1 MNATSASPVDAHL
14 ATLRNSWL
22 SVGMSDE
29 SLRMLAAAM
38 NSRSYAVGEILIRQ
52 GEPGE
57 RLHLLTAGKVEVRVR
72 TPAGTVTAVATLGAG
87 DCVGEMSL
95 LTGDVTSAEVVAITA
110 TQSVTLERTDF
121 NALIQSHPQIVQEF
135 VRILSRHLSATDA
148 AVGKAREEERQL
160 ANFIQDERAEHYGD
174 LIGKHSSL
182 AAVKAEMTRQAPLP
196 GMVLVHG
203 EKGTG
208 REAVARLIH
217 SQGPRRNGPMISVE
231 CAQVSETP
239 WGDKLFGVRGS
250 RHGSATPE
258 RRARA
263 VCYVDLAEGGTLLLR
278 EIEALPAAL
287 QDRLAQYL
295 NRAVNDPSS
304 RPPNV
309 RVIAS
314 SQRSLE
320 ELQRTHAITP
330 ALAPIFAGSIS
341 LPSLRDR
348 KRDIPELAAYFVK
361 RNARRRNKPVEGL
374 EDQAIRRL
382 VSYDYRIGNV
392 QELREAMERAVM
404 LTDGPLISDQEIFLQ
419 PAPVEVSPGP
429 NLLAVLGLA
438 ARARWL
444 LRHGPKILQ
453 GAVAVFFAVLLYF
466 CFFGPAQAERNPA
479 TLLVWSV
486 WWPALVL
493 SFLLVGRVWCAVCPM
508 AVAGGLAQRLK
519 NFKWRVPDWLKEH
532 DIFVVG
538 AGFLLIIWVEE
549 VTAMRQSPFAT
560 GLLLLG
566 IGGGAVVSGI
576 LFPRRTWCRHL
587 CPLGGVA
594 GLCSSTAAVELRP
607 TADICAAKCKGH
619 SCYKGDDQTA
629 GCPMFNHVMF
639 VNSNQHCVLCL
650 NCVLSCPDGSPRLNL
665 RVPGRELWFGAGAG
679 PQSGALV
686 AMMMGVVTALIF
698 LQKWERSAHGGLA
711 RLLEENRFYFATATL
726 LVAAVLPVVGLYIGR
741 RCLHRPTRLWRV
753 MLAMAPLVTAAFAC
767 YQLGYV
773 PWLGNLHAGLE
784 YRLTETGDP
793 YGISFSVM
801 GTLRVALLVFG
812 LFGTAAV
819 LWKLAQEDHEA
830 ADRLGPFWRTL
841 SFAGA
846 ASYWALLLVLLVGL
860 ETLAV

>member
-1 MNATSASPVDAHL
+1 MNATAASQVDAHI
-14 ATLRNSWL
+14 AALRNSRL
-22 SVGMSDE
+22 SAGMSDE
-29 SLRMLAAAM
+29 SLHMLARAM
-38 NSRSYAVGEILIRQ
+38 NSRSYAEGAILIRQ

-57 RLHLLTAGKVEVRVR
+57 RLHLLTAGSVEVRVR
-72 TPAGTVTAVATLGAG
+72 TPAGTVTTVATLGAG

-95 LTGDVTSAEVVAITA
+95 LTGDVTSAEVVAIAA
-110 TQSVTLERTDF
+110 TQSATLERSDF
-121 NALIQSHPQIVQEF
+121 SALIQSHPQIVQEF
-135 VRILSRHLSATDA
+135 VRILSRHLSAADA
-148 AVGKAREEERQL
+148 AVGQAREEERQL

-182 AAVKAEMTRQAPLP
+182 AAVKAEITRQAPLT
-196 GMVLVHG
+196 GMLLVHG

-217 SQGPRRNGPMISVE
+217 SQGPKRSGPMISLE

-263 VCYVDLAEGGTLLLR
+263 VCYLDLAEGGTILLR

-287 QDRLAQYL
+287 QDRLANCL
-295 NRAVNDPSS
+295 NRAVNHPSS
-304 RPPNV
+304 KPPNV

-314 SQRSLE
+314 SQRSLAD
-320 ELQRTHAITP
+320 LQGTNAITP
-330 ALAPIFAGSIS
+330 ALAQLFAGSIS
-341 LPSLRDR
+341 VPPLRER
-348 KRDIPELAAYFVK
+348 KRDISELAAYFVK

-404 LTDGPLISDQEIFLQ
+404 LADGSLIGDQEIFLQ
-419 PAPVEVSPGP
+419 PAPVEKSPGP
-429 NLLAVLGLA
+429 NLLALLGLA
-438 ARARWL
+438 SRARWP
-444 LRHGPKILQ
+444 LRVVPKIVQ
-453 GAVAVFFAVLLYF
+453 GAVAIFFVVLLYF
-466 CFFGPAQAERNPA
+466 CFFGPELADRNPA

-493 SFLLVGRVWCAVCPM
+493 SFLLVGRAWCAVCPM
-508 AVAGGLAQRLK
+508 AAAGTVAQRIK

-532 DIFVVG
+532 DMLIVG

-566 IGGGAVVSGI
+566 IGCGAVIAGV

-607 TADICAAKCKGH
+607 TVDICAAKCKGH

-639 VNSNQHCVLCL
+639 VNSNQHCVLCM
-650 NCVLSCPDGSPRLNL
+650 NCVLSCPDSSPRLNL
-665 RVPGRELWFGAGAG
+665 RIPGRELWFGAGAG

-698 LQKWERSAHGGLA
+698 LQKWERSAQGGLA
-711 RLLEENRFYFATATL
+711 RLLEENRFYFASATL
-726 LVAAVLPVVGLYIGR
+726 LVAAVLPLVGLYVGR
-741 RCLHRPTRLWRV
+741 RCLQSPARLWRI

-773 PWLGNLHAGLE
+773 PWLGGLHAGLE
-784 YRLTETGDP
+784 YRLADASDQ
-793 YGISFSVM
+793 YGISFSLM
-801 GTLRVALLVFG
+801 GTLRVALLLFG
-812 LFGTAAV
+812 LFGTVAV
-819 LWKLAQEDHEA
+819 LWKLAREEHDA
-830 ADRLGPFWRTL
+830 TARLDPIWRTL

-846 ASYWALLLVLLVGL
+846 ALYWALLLVLLVGM